1 MSQSPDFESLL
12 GQYRDNY
19 LQYVTT
25 GSPQYKS
32 AYQTVLDAITS
43 AIQTKKQQ
51 AVSEQSVMSSF
62 MEDYQKNQ
70 DAIQSM
76 EDKSASTMETIQQV
90 QDKYASAEERYKALG
105 QTASVTPGT
114 QRGLDIL
121 LRFGIILLL
130 IPIFFI
136 IGYFFPGETFGFFGQ
151 GQIAV
156 QQAAAAASAA
166 VAAVTP
172 RYGAYTPGSPYLR

>member
-1 MSQSPDFESLL
+1 MSQTPDFESLL

-25 GSPQYKS
+25 GTPQYKT

-62 MEDYQKNQ
+62 MDDYKKNQ
-70 DAIQSM
+70 DTIQSM
-76 EDKSASTMETIQQV
+76 EEQSASTMDTIRTV
-90 QDKYASAEERYKALG
+90 QDKYSSAEERYKSLG
-105 QTASVTPGT
+105 ETASITPGT
-114 QRGLDIL
+114 QRGLSIL
-121 LRFGIILLL
+121 LRVGIILLL

-136 IGYFFPGETFGFFGQ
+136 IGYFFPGETVGFFNQ
-151 GQIAV
+151 SQIAV
-156 QQAAAAASAA
+156 QQTAAAVGAA
-166 VAAVTP
+166 VAAST
-172 RYGAYTPGSPYLR
+172 RLGPYMR

>member
-25 GSPQYKS
+25 GTPQYKS

-43 AIQTKKQQ
+43 AIQSKKEQ

-62 MEDYQKNQ
+62 MDDYKKNQ

-76 EDKSASTMETIQQV
+76 EDQSADTMDSIQKV
-90 QDKYASAEERYKALG
+90 TDGYASAEERYKSLG
-105 QTASVTPGT
+105 TTDSVSPGT
-114 QRGLDIL
+114 QRGLSML
-121 LRFGIILLL
+121 LRVGIILLL
-130 IPIFFI
+130 IPLFFL
-136 IGYFFPGETFGFFGQ
+136 IGYFFPGETFGIFNQ
-151 GQIAV
+151 
-156 QQAAAAASAA
+156 S
-166 VAAVTP
+166 
-172 RYGAYTPGSPYLR
+172 

>member
-25 GSPQYKS
+25 GTPQYKS

-43 AIQTKKQQ
+43 AIQSKKEQ

-62 MEDYQKNQ
+62 MDDYKKNQ

-76 EDKSASTMETIQQV
+76 EDQSADTMDSIQKV
-90 QDKYASAEERYKALG
+90 TDGYASAEERYKSLDT
-105 QTASVTPGT
+105 TASVSPGT
-114 QRGLDIL
+114 QRGLSML
-121 LRFGIILLL
+121 LRVGIILLL
-130 IPIFFI
+130 IPLFFL
-136 IGYFFPGETFGFFGQ
+136 IGYFFPGETFGIFNQ
-151 GQIAV
+151 SQVAV
-156 QQAAAAASAA
+156 QQAAAAATAA

-172 RYGAYTPGSPYLR
+172 RFGAYTPGTPYIR